1 MTSSVKTSH
10 TLVYLWSFISL
21 EALNIIKQ
29 YYTPKLNLFGSS
41 YYPTNCC
48 QYLLPYKLWLLQLQY
63 KVNKLAYST
72 SKLYQTWSQKSSYS
86 NVFGSACPQTN
97 LQKMWCPCTTPLSML
112 IQSNLTTLNLG
123 LALIHFP
130 CTLIVIMAHNLLFM
144 SPDSDIVL
152 ILQERLAATP
162 NLSSCAWC
170 IGSCLS
176 VPRFA
181 PYAQH
186 RVTSLGKRCNAPWHS
201 YVKKAY
207 NYMAFDACTHKSSRR
222 RHSWTFL
229 GIDNT

>member
-1 MTSSVKTSH
+1 M
-10 TLVYLWSFISL
+10 ISEGL
-21 EALNIIKQ
+21 RLKRFWGCM
-29 YYTPKLNLFGSS
+29 PPDH
-41 YYPTNCC
+41 PTE
-48 QYLLPYKLWLLQLQY
+48 
-63 KVNKLAYST
+63 
-72 SKLYQTWSQKSSYS
+72 
-86 NVFGSACPQTN
+86 NVGPR
-97 LQKMWCPCTTPLSML
+97 TTPLLML

-152 ILQERLAATP
+152 TLQERLAATP

-170 IGSCLS
+170 IVSCPS

-181 PYAQH
+181 PKAQH
-186 RVTSLGKRCNAPWHS
+186 RVTSLGKRCNAQWHS

-207 NYMAFDACTHKSSRR
+207 NYMTFDACTHKSSR